1 MMKRLSVLFFLIAVF
16 VQFLPAQEKILT
28 AADAAWLNRDLIPEN
43 LSQLG
48 WIPQS
53 NRYGFVKDKAFLAF
67 SPSKEQADTLLKL
80 DQLNTALHAADLD
93 SLRRFPF
100 LNWMDEQSLWMMNGG
115 ALLTF
120 DLKTNQLNKIC
131 QLPKE
136 AENIDINPS
145 SRKVAFTIDN
155 NLYVADGNKTWQI
168 TNEPAGVQCGKTV
181 HRNEFGITKGT
192 FWSPDGKK
200 LAFYRM
206 DERMV
211 ANYPLVDLTEPI
223 ATLRNEPYPMAGQTS
238 HQVVLKVFRF
248 ADSSTTVMQTGL
260 PADQYLTA
268 VTWHPASEKIFIGLL
283 NREQNHLRFNAY
295 NTNDGQ
301 LLQTLFEEADDEYVE
316 PQFPAYFVPG
326 NDNQFIWL
334 SERNGFRHCYLYQ
347 TDGKL
352 LNQLTQGDW
361 MVTDFEGF
369 DTKGHNFFFTSTE
382 VSPLERHFYVQDLK
396 SGKRKQL
403 TSEPGTHNVS
413 FSQDGNYFI
422 DQYTSTTVPR
432 KINLLNAKGKTLQTL
447 LEAADP
453 LANYDLGKTEMHSLT
468 AQDGSTLYARMIK
481 PAHFDSTKKYPVV
494 VYVYGGP
501 HAQLVTNSWL
511 GGANLYLNMLA
522 QKGYLVFTLDNR
534 GSANRGA
541 AFEQIVHR
549 RLGQHEMEDQLRG
562 IDFLKSLPYV
572 DADRIGVDGWSFGG
586 FMSINLKLNHPEV
599 FKVAVAGGPVTNWKY
614 YEVMYGER
622 YMDTPEENPE
632 GYATANLVEKM
643 NQLEGKLLVIHCT
656 TDPVVVWQ
664 NSLELVQSAI
674 QAGKQ
679 LDYFVYPGHEH
690 NVRGR
695 DREHLIKK
703 ITEYFDEHL

>member
-1 MMKRLSVLFFLIAVF
+1 MMKRLSILFFFVAVL
-16 VQFLPAQEKILT
+16 VQLLPAQEKMLT

-48 WIPQS
+48 WIAKS
-53 NRYGFVKDKAFLAF
+53 NRYGFVKDNAFLAF
-67 SPSKEQADTLLKL
+67 SPTKEQADTLLKL
-80 DQLNTALHAADLD
+80 DRLNAALHKANLD
-93 SLRRFPF
+93 SLRRFPS
-100 LNWMDEQSLWMMNGG
+100 LNWIDEQTFWIMNGG

-120 DLKTNQLNKIC
+120 DLKTNQFKKVC

-136 AENIDINPS
+136 ADNIDVNKADL
-145 SRKVAFTIDN
+145 KVAFTVEN
-155 NLYVADGNKTWQI
+155 NLFVADGIKTWQI
-168 TNEPAGVQCGKTV
+168 TNEAAGVQCGKTV
-181 HRNEFGITKGT
+181 HRNEFGINKGT

-200 LAFYRM
+200 LAFYCM

-211 ANYPLVDLTEPI
+211 ANYPLVDLTEPM

-238 HQVVLKVFRF
+238 HQVLLKVFSF
-248 ADSSTTVMQTGL
+248 ADSSTTAMQTGL

-268 VTWHPASEKIFIGLL
+268 VTWHPASDKIYIGLL
-283 NREQNHLRFNAY
+283 NREQNHLSFNAY
-295 NTNDGQ
+295 NSNDGQ
-301 LLQTLFEEADDEYVE
+301 LIQTLFEETDDEYVE
-316 PQFPAYFVPG
+316 PQFPAFFLPG
-326 NDNQFIWL
+326 NDNHFVWL

-352 LNQLTQGDW
+352 LRQLTDGDW

-369 DTKGHNFFFTSTE
+369 DDKGRNFFFTSTE
-382 VSPLERHFYVQDLK
+382 VSPIERHFYMQDLK
-396 SGKRKQL
+396 TGKRKQL
-403 TSEPGTHNVS
+403 TADPGTHNISYSDDGS
-413 FSQDGNYFI
+413 FFI
-422 DQYTSTTVPR
+422 DHFTSTTVPR
-432 KINLLNAKGKTLQTL
+432 KIQLLNRNGKVQKTLL
-447 LEAADP
+447 VAADP
-453 LANYDLGKTEMHSLT
+453 LKNYDLGKTEMLT
-468 AQDGSTLYARMIK
+468 LAAEDDTPLYARMIK
-481 PAHFDSTKKYPVV
+481 PAHFDSTEKYPVI

-549 RLGQHEMEDQLRG
+549 RLGQHEMEDQMQG
-562 IDFLKSLPYV
+562 IEFLKSLPYV
-572 DADRIGVDGWSFGG
+572 DGNRIGVDGWSYGG
-586 FMSINLKLNHPEV
+586 FMSINLKLKHPDV

-622 YMDTPEENPE
+622 YMDTPDENPE
-632 GYATANLVEKM
+632 GYAQANLVAKM

-664 NSLELVQSAI
+664 NSLELIQAAI
-674 QAGKQ
+674 KAGKQ

-703 ITEYFDEHL
+703 ITEYFDDHL